1 MKRVLITGGQGDIA
15 QAITEKLNT
24 EGGYEVKRP
33 GKELLDVTNIES
45 VSQYVKH
52 FTPDILINNAGYV
65 FPQSIKECEIEREKK
80 AFDINLFGVFN
91 CTAAVLEKNRNA
103 MIINIGSSA
112 ATKVHGTWSSYCAAK
127 AAVVMATKCWAE
139 DGVYAVCLS
148 PGRTAT
154 KMRRGLYP
162 HEDQKTLLKPEDFAE
177 VVLFAINGRYAPGEH
192 INVNLQ
198 NVGELIHA

>member
-1 MKRVLITGGQGDIA
+1 
-15 QAITEKLNT
+15 
-24 EGGYEVKRP
+24 
-33 GKELLDVTNIES
+33 
-45 VSQYVKH
+45 
-52 FTPDILINNAGYV
+52 
-65 FPQSIKECEIEREKK
+65 
-80 AFDINLFGVFN
+80 
-91 CTAAVLEKNRNA
+91 
-103 MIINIGSSA
+103 
-112 ATKVHGTWSSYCAAK
+112 
-127 AAVVMATKCWAE
+127 MATKCWAE